1 MTMPRLRFLLCAFL
15 LFSACGTQ
23 DLLNKEE
30 ADTLDSVT
38 IAYAEPLSS
47 FSPFS
52 YEAANRKYL
61 SNVYE
66 PLLRYDSRFNF
77 ETGLAVSWGRLNDK
91 TWDFHLRKGVVFHDG
106 TTFEADDVLYSLQQ
120 AYDQEE
126 SEIGALL
133 STLSTVEKIDDHRVE
148 IHTTLPDPLLLNK
161 LTFVNIVPEGYTDF
175 NIPVGTGP
183 YRITQQEE
191 EALILQRFD
200 SYWGSPPFFE
210 EARLIHLADP
220 NTRLEA
226 LMKGEVHVLAN
237 VPPQYVSN
245 LEAEEI
251 RVEDYPSL
259 EVSYLMLSQKGILSD
274 PHLRAAI
281 WNALGTDYA
290 ENLGGGYLQSISQ
303 FAASGIMGYSTEV
316 APRVRNLE
324 LAKNERK
331 QVLGDLRLTLAVPEG
346 LTSLGEAIQEDLT
359 EVNIEVSVETLDAK
373 SFEQA
378 VHNGDLNFYFF
389 GWKYDLADAADFFE
403 SVIHSKTDIYGA
415 FNGFHYANSELDL
428 SIEALASITASSERR
443 LALENIADLLQY
455 DQVVIPLF
463 ESHVLYGVR
472 PEVWFEPRLDGQIW
486 ASEIIG
492 NMVE

>member
-1 MTMPRLRFLLCAFL
+1 MTVPRLRFLLCAFV

-23 DLLNKEE
+23 DFLNGEEE
-30 ADTLDSVT
+30 ATFDYVA

-66 PLLRYDSRFNF
+66 PLLRYDARFNF

-91 TWDFHLRKGVVFHDG
+91 TWDFHLREGVIFHDG
-106 TTFEADDVLYSLQQ
+106 TTFDADDVLYSLQQ
-120 AYDQEE
+120 AYDQQE

-133 STLSTVEKIDDHRVE
+133 STLSTVEKIDDYRIE

-161 LTFVNIVPEGYTDF
+161 LTFVNMVPQGYTDF
-175 NIPVGTGP
+175 NFPVGTGP
-183 YRITQQEE
+183 YRIAQQKGES
-191 EALILQRFD
+191 LILQRFD
-200 SYWGSPPFFE
+200 LYWGPPPYFK

-220 NTRLEA
+220 DERLSA
-226 LMKGEVHVLAN
+226 LMKGEVHILAN
-237 VPPQYVSN
+237 VPPQYVPD
-245 LEAEEI
+245 LEREGI
-251 RVEDYPSL
+251 RIEDYPSL
-259 EVSYLMLSQKGILSD
+259 EVSYLMLSQNGILTD

-290 ENLGGGYLQSISQ
+290 ENLGGGYLKSTSQ
-303 FAASGIMGYSTEV
+303 FAASGITGYSTEF
-316 APRVRNLE
+316 ASRVQDLE
-324 LAKNERK
+324 RAEKERS
-331 QVLGDLRLTLAVPEG
+331 QILGDVRLTLTVPEG
-346 LTSLGEAIQEDLT
+346 LTRLGEAIQADLA
-359 EVNIEVSVETLDAK
+359 EVPIEVIVETLDAEA
-373 SFEQA
+373 FERA
-378 VHNGDLNFYFF
+378 VQDGTLDFYFF

-403 SVIHSKTDIYGA
+403 SVIHSKTDIYGT
-415 FNGFHYANSELDL
+415 FNGFHYVNSELDTG
-428 SIEALASITASSERR
+428 IEALASITTSRERR
-443 LALENIADLLQY
+443 LALENIADLLQH

-463 ESHVLYGVR
+463 ESRILYGVR

-492 NMVE
+492 NVVK